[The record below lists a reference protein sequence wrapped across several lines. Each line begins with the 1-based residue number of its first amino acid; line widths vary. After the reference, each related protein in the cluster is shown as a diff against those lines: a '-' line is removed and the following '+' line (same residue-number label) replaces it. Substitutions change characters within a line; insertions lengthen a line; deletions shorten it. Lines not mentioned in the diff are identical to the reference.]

1 MSNSITN
8 DDVMQVARM
17 ALDGLSQRQQV
28 ISRNLANVDTPG
40 YRAQTFKFEDALK
53 RAVRGESRMNLAA
66 SHSTHMAS
74 TTSKAGFRVE
84 NRPGGSLRADQNNV
98 DIDVELVEMSTTG
111 IQYQAVTQSVNKKL
125 QLLKFI
131 ANSR

>member
-40 YRAQTFKFEDALK
+40 YRAQSFKFEDALK
-53 RAVRGESRMNLAA
+53 RAVRGESRINLVA
-66 SHSTHMAS
+66 SHNTHMAS
-74 TTSKAGFRVE
+74 TTSKAGFQVE

-98 DIDVELVEMSTTG
+98 DIDVELVEMSATG